1 MKRVFIFMLL
11 SFVGVLS
18 IFASPVAQK
27 DLKKYSEYK
36 VLCIG
41 QENSILY
48 FETIAYPVFKKFK
61 TATGYD
67 STILNKVYF
76 ERDFLV
82 YDISMLK
89 IDSAGNSK
97 VNSNILIY
105 FSIDNKNKKVYL
117 IKTVSKENGH
127 IEEDPLMLS
136 MFLGL
141 YPALMQ

>member
-1 MKRVFIFMLL
+1 
-11 SFVGVLS
+11 
-18 IFASPVAQK
+18 
-27 DLKKYSEYK
+27 
-36 VLCIG
+36 
-41 QENSILY
+41 
-48 FETIAYPVFKKFK
+48 
-61 TATGYD
+61 
-67 STILNKVYF
+67 
-76 ERDFLV
+76 
-82 YDISMLK
+82 MLK

-97 VNSNILIY
+97 VNSNIFIY